1 VPPVDVV
8 VLTYNGKHLLEA
20 MFPSL
25 REQTYDDFNLIVV
38 DNGST
43 DGSAEYVREQ
53 WPTADLFELPENV
66 GVAAALN
73 RGVERGEAPYV
84 ALLNNDIELEADWL
98 AELVQALEQH
108 PEAGSATGKLLSF
121 SERDVID
128 GAGDEIMWSGVTTR
142 RGHGERDHG
151 QFDTPAAIFSA
162 SGAASLYRR
171 RAFDVVGSFDED
183 FYAYL
188 EDVDWGFRAQLAGFS
203 CRYVPSAVGYHM
215 GSATTQKNA
224 AFYRFFLHRNLIAL
238 VAKNFPASSLA
249 RHSGK
254 VLVYLL
260 VQSLASIGDG
270 FTREHL
276 RGWREAAR
284 ALPSTVRKR
293 RAIQRSRKVDPAY
306 LESVVSPGWGFDF
319 SLRAAGRVA
328 RSWRGVPPSPPS

>member
-1 VPPVDVV
+1 MRPPVDVV
-8 VLTYNGKHLLEA
+8 VLNYNGMHLLEA
-20 MFPSL
+20 MSPSV
-25 REQTYDDFNLIVV
+25 EGQTYDNVNLIVV

-43 DGSAEYVREQ
+43 DGSAEYLREH
-53 WPTADLFELPENV
+53 WPAADILALPENV

-84 ALLNNDIELEADWL
+84 ALLNNDIELGAEWL
-98 AELVQALEQH
+98 AELVEALEQH
-108 PEAGSATGKLLSF
+108 PEAGSAVGKLLNF

-128 GAGDEIMWSGVTTR
+128 GAGDEIMWSGASTR

-151 QFDTPAAIFSA
+151 QYDAPTTIFSA

-171 RAFDVVGSFDED
+171 EAFDAVGLFDED

-188 EDVDWGFRAQLAGFS
+188 EDVDWGFRAQLAGFT
-203 CRYVPSAVGYHM
+203 CRYVPTAVGYHM
-215 GSATTQKNA
+215 GSATTQRNA

-260 VQSLASIGDG
+260 VQSLASVSDG
-270 FTREHL
+270 FVREHL

-284 ALPSTVRKR
+284 ALPTTLRKR
-293 RAIQRSRKVDPAY
+293 RAIQGTRKVDPAY
-306 LESVVSPGWGFDF
+306 LESLVSPGWGFDF
-319 SLRAAGRVA
+319 SLSAAGRFA
-328 RSWRGVPPSPPS
+328 RAVGRRSARPS